1 MNNSPTQ
8 IQNIKPIT
16 SLSPSFNRPS
26 KMTNTPSS
34 TPSSMSSIPPVSTPI
49 KRIGVCQPNTFWDIH
64 HAKCRPLSLSK

>member
-8 IQNIKPIT
+8 VQNIKSIT

-34 TPSSMSSIPPVSTPI
+34 MSSIPPASTPI